1 MKGMA
6 SLWKDKA
13 FLFALAALAA
23 ILSLAFWDWREF
35 KTAGVRVQETQ
46 NSLLRLEM
54 ILSTMKDAE
63 TGERGFLITGDDRYL
78 EPYNDATKNIGQELA
93 NADILRL
100 GKTSLK
106 DSFALLQQSI
116 ASKFAEMRQA
126 IDLRRE
132 LGPEA
137 AFAKIEQGE
146 GKRIMDDIRIYC
158 QTMEDSLRNQLSV
171 RNRVAEVQTRDA
183 RIISSGA
190 SCVLFILV
198 AMATIKF
205 KKEKDAA
212 EAASQIKSSFLANM
226 SHELRTPLNAIIG
239 YSEMVI
245 EEAEDEAQT
254 AIVPDMNKILAAG
267 KQLLGLINSILDLSK
282 IEAGKMEL
290 YLETFSIPALVQEV
304 TAVIAPLVEKG
315 GNTLKVTVDPAAQS
329 MRADQTKLR
338 QTLYNLLGNAS
349 KFTSNGR
356 VGLNIRMVPG
366 QRIAFEVID
375 TGIGL
380 GPDQIAKLFEPFA
393 QGDAS
398 TSRKYGGTGLGLVI
412 SRRFAQMMGGDITVE
427 SALGKGSTFTLNLPQ
442 TVQSGA
448 ETPEVSK
455 AHQEAVESAGTV
467 LVIDDEPAVHEIL
480 ERTLAKH
487 GFKVKR
493 ATSGEEGLRM
503 ARRLHPQIITL
514 DVMMPGMDGWAVLA
528 ALKSD
533 PFLADIPVIMLTIV
547 DDRNLGYSLGAAD
560 YLTKPIDRE
569 RLASVLL
576 RYRRD
581 SGNTVLVVEDET
593 ESREMLV
600 RLLRNDGWAVAE
612 ADNGKTAIAQ
622 LERRRPGIILLDLMM
637 PEMDGFEF
645 IAELHRHA
653 EWKSI
658 PVIVITARDLTAE
671 DKIRLNGHV
680 SRVLQKGLYSR
691 DELLQQV
698 SGLVAAR
705 ILKRE
710 TV

>member
-448 ETPEVSK
+448 ETP
-455 AHQEAVESAGTV
+455 VE
-467 LVIDDEPAVHEIL
+467 PH
-480 ERTLAKH
+480 
-487 GFKVKR
+487 FF
-493 ATSGEEGLRM
+493 GL
-503 ARRLHPQIITL
+503 
-514 DVMMPGMDGWAVLA
+514 
-528 ALKSD
+528 
-533 PFLADIPVIMLTIV
+533 LADF
-547 DDRNLGYSLGAAD
+547 
-560 YLTKPIDRE
+560 
-569 RLASVLL
+569 LL
-576 RYRRD
+576 NFLPFHAKRRV
-581 SGNTVLVVEDET
+581 GEAVVEDFPGQTVGGEGVA
-593 ESREMLV
+593 ENDVGDVLSLDEHV
-600 RLLRNDGWAVAE
+600 RLADGAVAH
-612 ADNGKTAIAQ
+612 Q
-622 LERRRPGIILLDLMM
+622 Q
-637 PEMDGFEF
+637 
-645 IAELHRHA
+645 HR
-653 EWKSI
+653 
-658 PVIVITARDLTAE
+658 LTCQFL
-671 DKIRLNGHV
+671 KHYWRIQRTRV
-680 SRVLQKGLYSR
+680 SRDRSVMRRSLESPLPQAFPLNVVIHG
-691 DELLQQV
+691 E
-698 SGLVAAR
+698 
-705 ILKRE
+705 IFE
-710 TV
+710 H